1 MQQNYK
7 NDTETVNTVAA
18 ETAAEM
24 EEKMAENNNS
34 SFQANLESLFK
45 GMDSFMTTKTVVGE
59 AIHAG
64 DTIIL
69 PLVDVS
75 FGVGAG
81 TFTEDKKNNGGGGM
95 GGKMSPS
102 AVLVIQNGTTKL
114 VNVKNQDGLT
124 KVLDMVP
131 DFVNRFVPG
140 STASDNA
147 DSKMGAGTDTKS
159 ETNKETENEVE
170 G

>member
-1 MQQNYK
+1 MSGENNFK
-7 NDTETVNTVAA
+7 DTVN
-18 ETAAEM
+18 
-24 EEKMAENNNS
+24 
-34 SFQANLESLFK
+34 SLFK
-45 GMDSFMTTKTVVGE
+45 GMDAFISGKNVVGE
-59 AIHAG
+59 AIHVG

-81 TFTEDKKNNGGGGM
+81 AFESDKKNNGGGGM
-95 GGKMSPS
+95 TGKLTPS

-131 DFVNRFVPG
+131 DFVDRF
-140 STASDNA
+140 ASGFGKNSDA
-147 DSKMGAGTDTKS
+147 ES
-159 ETNKETENEVE
+159 ETEI
-170 G
+170 